1 MLKVP
6 KVPTIDE
13 KAVSPSNGSELT
25 SEMVYH
31 RKGTAMTANSLM
43 QRRSAIKPDTLIVGV
58 DVAKFYHV
66 ARTLVPGGAIGRPI
80 EFSNSREGFQA
91 LSAEIE
97 ARKPTPASAV
107 IVGLES
113 TGIYWINLA
122 RWLTEHGCRVV
133 QVSGLYVHR
142 AKELTDNS
150 RGTSDGKDALLIA
163 DLVAQGKYLG
173 FVRPAG
179 ILADLRQLVGLR
191 QRLVHE
197 RAARYNLLH
206 QSVDLLFPEFVTVFR
221 AVTGPSARRVLRR
234 FPTPAA
240 ALAYPPD
247 EMRRLLSEDGRVQAS
262 VAKLARLQAVAQQSI
277 GTSEGIAGIEYA
289 LNDTLLELDSL
300 DARVRQVEAEISR
313 LLPQVDE
320 TPILTSLVGPMTA
333 AVILG
338 ETGGLKQYSC
348 AAAVL
353 KLAGLNLSQ
362 ISSGQYCGDRHI
374 SQMGR
379 PLLRQAL
386 YLAVLQHT
394 HPSTPLYP
402 YYAEMLRRGKPK
414 PVALVALCCRLVR
427 LLYALVRDG
436 RCYSAQPPEKNRQT
450 LAV

>member
-1 MLKVP
+1 M
-6 KVPTIDE
+6 
-13 KAVSPSNGSELT
+13 
-25 SEMVYH
+25 SEMIYQ
-31 RKGTAMTANSLM
+31 RKETAMTVNSLM
-43 QRRSAIKPDTLIVGV
+43 QKRSAIKPDTLVVGV
-58 DVAKFYHV
+58 DVAKFNHV
-66 ARTLVPGGAIGRPI
+66 ARTMVPGGEIGRSFGFP
-80 EFSNSREGFQA
+80 NSREGFLA

-113 TGIYWINLA
+113 TGVYWINLA
-122 RWLTEHGCRVV
+122 RWLAEHGCQVV

-142 AKELTDNS
+142 GKELIDNS
-150 RGTSDGKDALLIA
+150 RGASDGKDALLIA

-179 ILADLRQLVGLR
+179 VLADLRQLVGLR

-221 AVTGPSARRVLRR
+221 DVTGPGARRVLRR

-240 ALAYPPD
+240 ALAHPPD
-247 EMRRLLSEDGRVQAS
+247 EMRRLLSEDGLVRVS
-262 VAKLARLQAVAQQSI
+262 VAKLARLQAAAQQSI
-277 GTSEGIAGIEYA
+277 GTCEGTTGLEYA

-300 DARVRQVEAEISR
+300 DARVRQVEAEIGR
-313 LLPQVDE
+313 LLAQVDE
-320 TPILTSLVGPMTA
+320 TPILTSLVGSMTA

-338 ETGGLKQYSC
+338 ETGGLRQYSC

-353 KLAGLNLSQ
+353 KLAGLNLYQ
-362 ISSGQYCGDRHI
+362 ISSGQYRGDRHI

-379 PLLRQAL
+379 PLLRQTL

-394 HPSTPLYP
+394 HPGRPLYS
-402 YYAEMLRRGKPK
+402 YYAELLRRGKPK

-436 RCYSAQPPEKNRQT
+436 RCYSAQPPERNQQNS
-450 LAV
+450 AA

>member
-1 MLKVP
+1 
-6 KVPTIDE
+6 
-13 KAVSPSNGSELT
+13 
-25 SEMVYH
+25 
-31 RKGTAMTANSLM
+31 MTVNSLM
-43 QRRSAIKPDTLIVGV
+43 QKRSAIKPDTLIVGV
-58 DVAKFYHV
+58 DVAKFNHV
-66 ARTLVPGGAIGRPI
+66 ARTLVPGGETSRP
-80 EFSNSREGFQA
+80 FSFPNSREGFLA

-113 TGIYWINLA
+113 TGVYWINLA
-122 RWLTEHGCRVV
+122 RWLAEHGCRVV

-142 AKELTDNS
+142 AKELIDNS

-221 AVTGPSARRVLRR
+221 DVTGSGARRVLRR

-240 ALAYPPD
+240 ALAHPPD
-247 EMRRLLSEDGRVQAS
+247 EMHRLLSEDGRVRVS
-262 VAKLARLQAVAQQSI
+262 VAKLARLQAVAEQSI
-277 GTSEGIAGIEYA
+277 GASEGTAGMEYA

-300 DARVRQVEAEISR
+300 DARVRQVETEISR
-313 LLPQVDE
+313 LLAQIAE
-320 TPILTSLVGPMTA
+320 TPTLTSVPGIGPMTA
-333 AVILG
+333 AIILG
-338 ETGGLKQYSC
+338 ETGGLRQYSC

-353 KLAGLNLSQ
+353 KLAGLNLYQ

-386 YLAVLQHT
+386 YFSVLQHT
-394 HPSTPLYP
+394 HPGMPLYP

-414 PVALVALCCRLVR
+414 PVALIALCCRLVR

-436 RCYSAQPPEKNRQT
+436 RCYSPQPPERNQQNS
-450 LAV
+450 AA

>member
-1 MLKVP
+1 
-6 KVPTIDE
+6 
-13 KAVSPSNGSELT
+13 
-25 SEMVYH
+25 
-31 RKGTAMTANSLM
+31 MTVNSLI

-58 DVAKFYHV
+58 DVAKFHHV
-66 ARTLVPGGAIGRPI
+66 ACTLVPGGAIGQPL

-122 RWLTEHGCRVV
+122 RWLTERGCQVV

-142 AKELTDNS
+142 AKELADNS

-179 ILADLRQLVGLR
+179 VLADLRQLVGLR
-191 QRLVHE
+191 QRLVRE
-197 RAARYNLLH
+197 RTARYSLLH
-206 QSVDLLFPEFVTVFR
+206 QSVDLLFPEIVTVFR
-221 AVTGPSARRVLRR
+221 DVTGPSARRVLRR

-240 ALAYPPD
+240 ALAHPPD
-247 EMRRLLSEDGRVQAS
+247 EMRRLLSEDGRVRVS
-262 VAKLARLQAVAQQSI
+262 VTKLAELQAVAEQSI
-277 GTSEGIAGIEYA
+277 GIREGTAGMKYA
-289 LNDTLLELDSL
+289 LEDTLQELESL

-313 LLPQVDE
+313 LLAQVDE
-320 TPILTSLVGPMTA
+320 TPILTSVVGSMTA
-333 AVILG
+333 AIILG

-348 AAAVL
+348 ASAVL
-353 KLAGLNLSQ
+353 KLAGLNLYQ

-379 PLLRQAL
+379 SLLRQAL
-386 YLAVLQHT
+386 YLAALQHT
-394 HPSTPLYP
+394 HPGAPLYP
-402 YYAEMLRRGKPK
+402 YYAELLQRGKPK
-414 PVALVALCCRLVR
+414 PVALIAVCCRLVR

-436 RCYSAQPPEKNRQT
+436 RCYSAQPPEKNRPTQ
-450 LAV
+450 AA

>member
-1 MLKVP
+1 
-6 KVPTIDE
+6 
-13 KAVSPSNGSELT
+13 
-25 SEMVYH
+25 
-31 RKGTAMTANSLM
+31 MTENSLM
-43 QRRSAIKPDTLIVGV
+43 QRRSAIKPDTLIVGI
-58 DVAKFYHV
+58 DVAKFNHV
-66 ARTLVPGGAIGRPI
+66 ARTLVPGGVIGRPL
-80 EFSNSREGFQA
+80 EFPNSREGFVV

-97 ARKPTPASAV
+97 ARKPTSASAV

-122 RWLTEHGCRVV
+122 LWLAEQGYQVV
-133 QVSGLYVHR
+133 QVSGLYVHH
-142 AKELTDNS
+142 AKKLADNS

-179 ILADLRQLVGLR
+179 VLADLRQLVGLR
-191 QRLVHE
+191 QRLVRE

-206 QSVDLLFPEFVTVFR
+206 QSVDLLFPEFPTVFKG
-221 AVTGPSARRVLRR
+221 VTGPGARRVLRR

-240 ALAYPPD
+240 ALVHSPG

-262 VAKLARLQAVAQQSI
+262 VAKLARLQVAAQQSI
-277 GTSEGIAGIEYA
+277 GTCEGTAGLRYA
-289 LNDTLLELDSL
+289 LNDTLLEVDSL
-300 DARVRQVEAEISR
+300 DTRVKQVELEIDR
-313 LLPQVDE
+313 LLAQVDE
-320 TPILTSLVGPMTA
+320 TPVLTSLVGRMTA
-333 AVILG
+333 AVILS
-338 ETGGLKQYSC
+338 ETGGLRQYSC

-353 KLAGLNLSQ
+353 KLAGLNLYQ

-394 HPSTPLYP
+394 HPGTPLYP

-414 PVALVALCCRLVR
+414 PVALIALCCRLVR

-436 RCYSAQPPEKNRQT
+436 RFYSPRPPDKNQQT
-450 LAV
+450 QAA

>member
-1 MLKVP
+1 
-6 KVPTIDE
+6 
-13 KAVSPSNGSELT
+13 
-25 SEMVYH
+25 
-31 RKGTAMTANSLM
+31 MTVNSLV
-43 QRRSAIKPDTLIVGV
+43 QRRSAIKPDTLIVGI
-58 DVAKFYHV
+58 DVAKFDHV
-66 ARTLVPGGAIGRPI
+66 ARTLVPGGAIGRP
-80 EFSNSREGFQA
+80 FAFANSREGFAA
-91 LSAEIE
+91 LSAETE

-113 TGIYWINLA
+113 TGVYWINLA
-122 RWLTEHGCRVV
+122 HWLAEHGCRVV

-142 AKELTDNS
+142 AKELADNS

-163 DLVAQGKYLG
+163 DLVLQGKYLS

-179 ILADLRQLVGLR
+179 VLADLRQLVGLR
-191 QRLVHE
+191 QRLVRE

-206 QSVDLLFPEFVTVFR
+206 QSVDLLFPEFPTVFKD
-221 AVTGPSARRVLRR
+221 VTGSGARRVLRR

-240 ALAYPPD
+240 ALVNPPD
-247 EMRRLLSEDGRVQAS
+247 EMRRLLSGDGRVQAN
-262 VAKLARLQAVAQQSI
+262 VAKLARLQAAAQQSI
-277 GTSEGIAGIEYA
+277 GTREGTAGIEYA

-300 DARVRQVEAEISR
+300 DTRVKQVEAEISR
-313 LLPQVDE
+313 LLAQIDE

-338 ETGGLKQYSC
+338 ETGGLRQYSC

-353 KLAGLNLSQ
+353 KLAGLNLYQ
-362 ISSGQYCGDRHI
+362 ISSGQYRGDRHI

-386 YLAVLQHT
+386 YLAALQHT
-394 HPSTPLYP
+394 HPGMPLYP

-436 RCYSAQPPEKNRQT
+436 RCYSVQPPEKNRQT

>member
-1 MLKVP
+1 MRACGGQDDSRTARLIRLKPEGALTSARTTPEDRYRTAKDAKTAKRTQDIPVRTHLCECYRIKPVLKVL
-6 KVPTIDE
+6 KVQIDE
-13 KAVSPSNGSELT
+13 KAVSPSNGSEYM
-25 SEMVYH
+25 SEVVYH
-31 RKGTAMTANSLM
+31 RKETAMTANSLM
-43 QRRSAIKPDTLIVGV
+43 QRRSAIKPDTLVVGV
-58 DVAKFYHV
+58 DVAKFHHV
-66 ARTLVPGGAIGRPI
+66 ARTMVSGGEIGRPI
-80 EFSNSREGFQA
+80 EFSNSREGFIA

-122 RWLTEHGCRVV
+122 RWLTEHSCQVV

-179 ILADLRQLVGLR
+179 VLADLRQLVGLR

-240 ALAYPPD
+240 ALAQPPD

-262 VAKLARLQAVAQQSI
+262 VAKLARLQTVAGQSI
-277 GTSEGIAGIEYA
+277 GTREGTAGIGYA

-300 DARVRQVEAEISR
+300 DARVKQVEAEISR
-313 LLPQVDE
+313 LLAQVDE
-320 TPILTSLVGPMTA
+320 TPILTSLVG
-333 AVILG
+333 
-338 ETGGLKQYSC
+338 
-348 AAAVL
+348 
-353 KLAGLNLSQ
+353 
-362 ISSGQYCGDRHI
+362 R
-374 SQMGR
+374 
-379 PLLRQAL
+379 
-386 YLAVLQHT
+386 
-394 HPSTPLYP
+394 
-402 YYAEMLRRGKPK
+402 
-414 PVALVALCCRLVR
+414 
-427 LLYALVRDG
+427 
-436 RCYSAQPPEKNRQT
+436 
-450 LAV
+450 

>member
-1 MLKVP
+1 M
-6 KVPTIDE
+6 
-13 KAVSPSNGSELT
+13 

-31 RKGTAMTANSLM
+31 RKETAMTVNSLM
-43 QRRSAIKPDTLIVGV
+43 QRRSAIKPDTLVVGI
-58 DVAKFYHV
+58 DVAKFNHV
-66 ARTLVPGGAIGRPI
+66 ARAVLPGGAVTRP
-80 EFSNSREGFQA
+80 FDFANSQEGF
-91 LSAEIE
+91 LSLYAQL
-97 ARKPTPASAV
+97 AAWKPTPTSAV

-113 TGIYWINLA
+113 TGVYWVNLA
-122 RWLTEHGCRVV
+122 RWLAEHGCQVV
-133 QVSGLYVHR
+133 QVSGLYVHH
-142 AKELTDNS
+142 AKELADNS

-163 DLVAQGKYLG
+163 DLVARGKYLG

-221 AVTGPSARRVLRR
+221 DVTGPSARRVLRR

-240 ALAYPPD
+240 ALAHPPD

-262 VAKLARLQAVAQQSI
+262 VAKLARLQAVAEQSI
-277 GTSEGIAGIEYA
+277 GTHEGAAGMAYA
-289 LNDTLLELDSL
+289 LDDTLLELDSL
-300 DARVRQVEAEISR
+300 DARVRQVEVEIGR

-320 TPILTSLVGPMTA
+320 TPILTSLVGSMTA

-338 ETGGLKQYSC
+338 ETGGLRQYSC

-353 KLAGLNLSQ
+353 KLAGLNLYQ

-386 YLAVLQHT
+386 YLAALQHT
-394 HPSTPLYP
+394 HMGRPLYP
-402 YYAEMLRRGKPK
+402 YYAELLRRGKPK

-436 RCYSAQPPEKNRQT
+436 RCYSAQPPERNQQNS
-450 LAV
+450 AA

>member
-1 MLKVP
+1 
-6 KVPTIDE
+6 
-13 KAVSPSNGSELT
+13 
-25 SEMVYH
+25 MVYQ
-31 RKGTAMTANSLM
+31 RKETAMTVNRLM
-43 QRRSAIKPDTLIVGV
+43 QKRSAIKPDTLIVGI
-58 DVAKFYHV
+58 DVAKFNHV
-66 ARTLVPGGAIGRPI
+66 ACTLVPGGAIGRPL
-80 EFSNSREGFQA
+80 EFANSRGGFAA

-97 ARKPTPASAV
+97 AQKPTPASAV

-113 TGIYWINLA
+113 TGVYWINLA
-122 RWLTEHGCRVV
+122 RWLVEEGYQVV

-191 QRLVHE
+191 QRLVRE

-206 QSVDLLFPEFVTVFR
+206 QSVDLLFPEFATVIKD
-221 AVTGPSARRVLRR
+221 VTGPSARRVLRR
-234 FPTPAA
+234 FPTPVA
-240 ALAYPPD
+240 ALAHPPD
-247 EMRRLLSEDGRVQAS
+247 EMRRLLSEDGRVWVS
-262 VAKLARLQAVAQQSI
+262 VAKLAQLQAVARQSI
-277 GTSEGIAGIEYA
+277 GTREGTAGSEYA

-300 DARVRQVEAEISR
+300 DTRVKQVEAEIDR
-313 LLPQVDE
+313 LLAPVDE
-320 TPILTSLVGPMTA
+320 TPILTSLVGRMTA
-333 AVILG
+333 AVILS

-353 KLAGLNLSQ
+353 KLAGLNMYQ
-362 ISSGQYCGDRHI
+362 ISSGQYRGDRHI

-379 PLLRQAL
+379 PLLRQTL

-394 HPSTPLYP
+394 HPGMPLYP

-436 RCYSAQPPEKNRQT
+436 RCYSPQPPDKNQ
-450 LAV
+450 

>member
-1 MLKVP
+1 
-6 KVPTIDE
+6 
-13 KAVSPSNGSELT
+13 
-25 SEMVYH
+25 
-31 RKGTAMTANSLM
+31 MTVNSLM

-58 DVAKFYHV
+58 DVAKFDHV
-66 ARTLVPGGAIGRPI
+66 ACTLILGGAIGQPL
-80 EFSNSREGFQA
+80 EFSNSREGFLA

-107 IVGLES
+107 VVGLES
-113 TGIYWINLA
+113 TGVYWINLA
-122 RWLTEHGCRVV
+122 RWLVEQGYKVV

-142 AKELTDNS
+142 AKELADNS

-179 ILADLRQLVGLR
+179 LMADLRQLVGLR
-191 QRLVHE
+191 QRLVQE
-197 RAARYNLLH
+197 RTARYSLLH
-206 QSVDLLFPEFVTVFR
+206 QSVDLLFPEFPTVFKG
-221 AVTGPSARRVLRR
+221 VTGPGARRILRR
-234 FPTPAA
+234 FPTPTA
-240 ALAYPPD
+240 ALASPPD

-262 VAKLARLQAVAQQSI
+262 PAKLAQLQVVARQSI
-277 GTSEGIAGIEYA
+277 GAREGTAGSEYA

-300 DARVRQVEAEISR
+300 DTRVKQVEAEINR
-313 LLPQVDE
+313 LLAQVDE

-333 AVILG
+333 AVILS
-338 ETGGLKQYSC
+338 ETGGLRQYSC

-353 KLAGLNLSQ
+353 KLAGFNLYQ

-379 PLLRQAL
+379 PLLRQTL

-394 HPSTPLYP
+394 HPGMPLYP
-402 YYAEMLRRGKPK
+402 YYAELLRRGKPK
-414 PVALVALCCRLVR
+414 PVALIALCCRLVR

-436 RCYSAQPPEKNRQT
+436 RCYSAQPPENNRQ
-450 LAV
+450 AQAA

>member
-1 MLKVP
+1 
-6 KVPTIDE
+6 
-13 KAVSPSNGSELT
+13 
-25 SEMVYH
+25 
-31 RKGTAMTANSLM
+31 MTVNSLM

-58 DVAKFYHV
+58 DVAKFNHV
-66 ARTLVPGGAIGRPI
+66 ACTLVPGGAIGKPF
-80 EFSNSREGFQA
+80 EFANSREGFIV

-122 RWLTEHGCRVV
+122 RWLAEHGCQVV

-142 AKELTDNS
+142 AKELADNS

-179 ILADLRQLVGLR
+179 VLADLRQLVGLR

-206 QSVDLLFPEFVTVFR
+206 QSVDLLFPEFAAVFR
-221 AVTGPSARRVLRR
+221 DITRPGARHVLRR

-240 ALAYPPD
+240 ALAQPPD
-247 EMRRLLSEDGRVQAS
+247 EMHRLLSEDGRPRAS
-262 VAKLARLQAVAQQSI
+262 VAKLVQLQTVAEQSI
-277 GTSEGIAGIEYA
+277 GTCEGTAGLAYA

-300 DARVRQVEAEISR
+300 DARVKQVEAEISR
-313 LLPQVDE
+313 LLAQVDE
-320 TPILTSLVGPMTA
+320 TPILTSLVGSMTA
-333 AVILG
+333 ATILG
-338 ETGGLKQYSC
+338 ETGGIRQYSC

-353 KLAGLNLSQ
+353 KLAGLNLYQ

-386 YLAVLQHT
+386 YLAALQHT
-394 HPSTPLYP
+394 HPGMPLYP
-402 YYAEMLRRGKPK
+402 YYAELVRRGKPK
-414 PVALVALCCRLVR
+414 PVALIALCCRLVR

-436 RCYSAQPPEKNRQT
+436 RCYSAQPPDKNQQT
-450 LAV
+450 QAA

>member
-1 MLKVP
+1 
-6 KVPTIDE
+6 
-13 KAVSPSNGSELT
+13 
-25 SEMVYH
+25 
-31 RKGTAMTANSLM
+31 MTENSLM
-43 QRRSAIKPDTLIVGV
+43 QRRSAIKPDTLIVGI
-58 DVAKFYHV
+58 DVAKFNHV
-66 ARTLVPGGAIGRPI
+66 ARTLVPGGVIGRPL
-80 EFSNSREGFQA
+80 EFPNSREGFVV

-97 ARKPTPASAV
+97 ARKPTSASAV

-122 RWLTEHGCRVV
+122 LWLAEQGYQVV
-133 QVSGLYVHR
+133 QVSGLYVHH
-142 AKELTDNS
+142 AKKLADNS

-179 ILADLRQLVGLR
+179 VLADLRQLVGLR
-191 QRLVHE
+191 QRLVRE

-206 QSVDLLFPEFVTVFR
+206 QSVDLLFPEFPTVFKG
-221 AVTGPSARRVLRR
+221 VTGPGARRVLRR

-240 ALAYPPD
+240 ALVHSPG

-262 VAKLARLQAVAQQSI
+262 VAKLARLQVADQQSI
-277 GTSEGIAGIEYA
+277 GTCEGTAGLRYA
-289 LNDTLLELDSL
+289 LNDTLLEVDSL
-300 DARVRQVEAEISR
+300 DTRVKQVELEIDR
-313 LLPQVDE
+313 LLAQVDE
-320 TPILTSLVGPMTA
+320 TPVLTSLVGRMTA
-333 AVILG
+333 AVILS
-338 ETGGLKQYSC
+338 ETGGLRQYSC

-353 KLAGLNLSQ
+353 KLAGLNLYQ

-394 HPSTPLYP
+394 HPGMPLYP

-414 PVALVALCCRLVR
+414 PVALIALCCRLVR

-436 RCYSAQPPEKNRQT
+436 RFYSPRPPDKNQQT
-450 LAV
+450 QAA

>member
-1 MLKVP
+1 
-6 KVPTIDE
+6 
-13 KAVSPSNGSELT
+13 
-25 SEMVYH
+25 
-31 RKGTAMTANSLM
+31 MTANSLM
-43 QRRSAIKPDTLIVGV
+43 QRRSAIKPDTLVVGV
-58 DVAKFYHV
+58 DVAKFHHV
-66 ARTLVPGGAIGRPI
+66 ARTMVSGGEIGRPI
-80 EFSNSREGFQA
+80 EFSNSREGFIA

-122 RWLTEHGCRVV
+122 RWLTEHSCQVV

-179 ILADLRQLVGLR
+179 VLADLRQLVGLR

-240 ALAYPPD
+240 ALAQPPD

-262 VAKLARLQAVAQQSI
+262 VAKLARLQTVAGQSI
-277 GTSEGIAGIEYA
+277 GTREGTAGIGYA

-300 DARVRQVEAEISR
+300 DARVKQVEAEISR
-313 LLPQVDE
+313 LLAQVDE
-320 TPILTSLVGPMTA
+320 TPILTSLVG
-333 AVILG
+333 
-338 ETGGLKQYSC
+338 
-348 AAAVL
+348 
-353 KLAGLNLSQ
+353 
-362 ISSGQYCGDRHI
+362 R
-374 SQMGR
+374 
-379 PLLRQAL
+379 
-386 YLAVLQHT
+386 
-394 HPSTPLYP
+394 
-402 YYAEMLRRGKPK
+402 
-414 PVALVALCCRLVR
+414 
-427 LLYALVRDG
+427 
-436 RCYSAQPPEKNRQT
+436 
-450 LAV
+450 